1 MNAISLQVE
10 RDELA
15 PASIIVE
22 RLKLIRGDKKQ
33 TDELAKAVG
42 WSSDMAEKICAGTT
56 GVVAERMAMF
66 LSHLGLVVTTKEYM
80 DYLARGN
87 VIGSNCHCARANM
100 GECGRR

>member
-1 MNAISLQVE
+1 MNAIPLHPE

-42 WSSDMAEKICAGTT
+42 WSNDMAEKICAGTT
-56 GVVAERMAMF
+56 GVVAER
-66 LSHLGLVVTTKEYM
+66 TKEYM

>member
-1 MNAISLQVE
+1 MNAIPLHVE
-10 RDELA
+10 RAEEK
-15 PASIIVE
+15 PSSVIVE
-22 RLKLIRGDKKQ
+22 KLKLIRGDKAR
-33 TDELAKAVG
+33 TDDLAKAVG
-42 WSSDMAEKICAGTT
+42 WSNDMAEKICAGST
-56 GVVAERMAMF
+56 GVVAERMAAF